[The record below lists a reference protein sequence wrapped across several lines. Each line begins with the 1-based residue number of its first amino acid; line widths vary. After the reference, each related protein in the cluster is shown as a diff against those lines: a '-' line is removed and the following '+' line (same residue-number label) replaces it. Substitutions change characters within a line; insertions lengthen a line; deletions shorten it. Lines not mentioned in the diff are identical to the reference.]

1 MSLFKVF
8 NIAGS
13 AMSAQSVRL
22 NVISSNLANAESAS
36 SSINQTY
43 RARQPIFAAVMD
55 SIENDMEQASVCV
68 RVLGMANLFAW
79 VLAMPSIC
87 YRMHQAALHSSCFI
101 VFRSN
106 PPWMATPL
114 ILNVSMLNLCEM
126 LFNIRRVFH
135 FSAGVFV
142 RY

>member
-55 SIENDMEQASVCV
+55 SIENDMEQASVGV
-68 RVLGMANLFAW
+68 RVLGIVESDAPLRTEFQPNHPLADDEGYIHFPNVNAIEEMANMISA
-79 VLAMPSIC
+79 S
-87 YRMHQAALHSSCFI
+87 
-101 VFRSN
+101 RSYQTSVEVVN
-106 PPWMATPL
+106 TTKH
-114 ILNVSMLNLCEM
+114 MLLRT
-126 LFNIRRVFH
+126 L
-135 FSAGVFV
+135 SLGQ
-142 RY
+142 